1 MFGKGW
7 EILREAIEAA
17 GRPSTPLWM
26 PPPEARGGTGT
37 VDAAAGRNGG
47 TVEPT
52 NKRREIRYK
61 GEGGLVKKNLDI
73 LFVWMCLR

>member
-1 MFGKGW
+1 VFFSGFLPWKGW

-37 VDAAAGRNGG
+37 VDAAAGRNRWNGANQPTKGG
-47 TVEPT
+47 
-52 NKRREIRYK
+52 R
-61 GEGGLVKKNLDI
+61 LDI
-73 LFVWMCLR
+73 RVKEGW